1 MLMCVATCRVYVQM
15 DMHMGNM
22 HAQYGGPP
30 PMNSHQMGHQQEHRT
45 PPHQAKHLNHL
56 GQAGDSPGFSEDFPH
71 LALINDLLDDSM
83 FG

>member
-1 MLMCVATCRVYVQM
+1 MAGLQIGGYASGLGMPLQAQQHVTPPQVGK
-15 DMHMGNM
+15 HMGI
-22 HAQYGGPP
+22 A
-30 PMNSHQMGHQQEHRT
+30 
-45 PPHQAKHLNHL
+45 